1 MVLKDYLQLFR
12 AHTGPATVITMLVA
26 YYVGGG
32 RVYSYFGLLI
42 GVYALLIH
50 WLSYGHN
57 SLMDYKSGHDS
68 KDKHKQHHPLVSG
81 RMTIAQ
87 ADGVIQ
93 WGLLIFSVIGAAIS
107 YYIAANPVLSIAGL
121 LLFYSAGHAY
131 NDGLG
136 KTSILKSIPLTLC
149 YLGLWIWAYFMSA
162 GTLTYLGELVMV
174 YMGLTIMYQ
183 IAYEGELKD
192 IEANEANLLHYLGAR
207 IRPYPGV
214 PCIQIFE
221 PGNAAFLSIFKL
233 AGITVLLLI
242 NTHYYVFA
250 GAMVM
255 FYLLYLLTKNRVW
268 NHGKEL
274 TRVAVMEIITIYML
288 VIAVMPWVE
297 GFVLMVSGIVYYIG
311 MNKLMW
317 NTYLRPQV

>member
-1 MVLKDYLQLFR
+1 MLVDYLRLFR
-12 AHTGPATVITMLVA
+12 SHTAPATIITMLVA

-32 RVYSYFGLLI
+32 RVFSYFGLLI

-57 SLMDYKSGHDS
+57 SLMDFKSGHDT

-81 RMTIAQ
+81 RMTTAQ
-87 ADGVIQ
+87 ADRVIQ
-93 WGLLIFSVIGAAIS
+93 WGLLIFSIIGAVIS
-107 YYIAANPVLSIAGL
+107 YYIAANPVLSTAGL

-162 GTLTYLGELVMV
+162 SGLTHIGTLAAT
-174 YMGLTIMYQ
+174 YMGLIIMYQ

-192 IEANEANLLHYLGAR
+192 IEADEANLLRYLGAKVEKGTF
-207 IRPYPGV
+207 YPRK
-214 PCIQIFE
+214 
-221 PGNAAFLSIFKL
+221 AAFLGLLKL
-233 AGITVLLLI
+233 AGIAVLLLI
-242 NTHYYVFA
+242 NTSIYVIA
-250 GAMVM
+250 GVGSML
-255 FYLLYLLTKNRVW
+255 FLLLLLTDTRTW
-268 NHGKEL
+268 NHKQEL

-288 VIAVMPWVE
+288 VIAVMPLTE
-297 GFVLMVSGIVYYIG
+297 GFVLMVSGIVYYIC

-317 NTYLRPQV
+317 DTYLRPQV

>member
-1 MVLKDYLQLFR
+1 MNLKDYLQLFR
-12 AHTGPATVITMLVA
+12 AHTAPATIITMLVA
-26 YYVGGG
+26 FYVGGG
-32 RVYSYFGLLI
+32 RVFSYFGLLI
-42 GVYALLIH
+42 GVYALLMH

-57 SLMDYKSGHDS
+57 SLLDFKTGYDAR
-68 KDKHKQHHPLVSG
+68 DKNKQHHPLVSG

-93 WGLLIFSVIGAAIS
+93 WGLLIFSIIGAAIS
-107 YYIAANPVLSIAGL
+107 YYYAVNPVLSIAGL

-149 YLGLWIWAYFMSA
+149 YLGLWIWAYFMA
-162 GTLTYLGELVMV
+162 AQTFTWLGELVMV
-174 YMGLTIMYQ
+174 YMGLTILYQ

-192 IEANEANLLHYLGAR
+192 IEADEANLLRYLGAKVEKGSF
-207 IRPYPGV
+207 YPGKARLL
-214 PCIQIFE
+214 
-221 PGNAAFLSIFKL
+221 GLLKL
-233 AGITVLLLI
+233 AGAAVLLSI
-242 NTHYYVFA
+242 NMSYYVIA
-250 GAMVM
+250 GVGSML
-255 FYLLYLLTKNRVW
+255 FLLLLLTETRTW
-268 NHGKEL
+268 NHKQEL

-288 VIAVMPWVE
+288 VIAVMPLVE
-297 GFVLMVSGIVYYIG
+297 GFVLMVSGIVYYIC

>member
-1 MVLKDYLQLFR
+1 MVIKDYLQLFR
-12 AHTGPATVITMLVA
+12 AHTAPATIITMLVA
-26 YYVGGG
+26 FYVGGG
-32 RVYSYFGLLI
+32 RVFSYFGLLI

-57 SLMDYKSGHDS
+57 SLLDYKTGYDA

-87 ADGVIQ
+87 ADRVIQ
-93 WGLLIFSVIGAAIS
+93 WGLLIFSIIGAAIS
-107 YYIAANPVLSIAGL
+107 YYYAVNPVLSIAGL

-149 YLGLWIWAYFMSA
+149 YLGLWIWAYFMA
-162 GTLTYLGELVMV
+162 AQTFTWLGELVMV
-174 YMGLTIMYQ
+174 YMGLTILYQ

-192 IEANEANLLHYLGAR
+192 IEADEANLLRYLGAKVEKGSF
-207 IRPYPGV
+207 YPGK
-214 PCIQIFE
+214 
-221 PGNAAFLSIFKL
+221 AAFLGLLKL
-233 AGITVLLLI
+233 AGAAVLLSI
-242 NTHYYVFA
+242 NMSYYVIA
-250 GAMVM
+250 GVGSML
-255 FYLLYLLTKNRVW
+255 FLLLLLTETRTW
-268 NHGKEL
+268 NHKQEL

-288 VIAVMPWVE
+288 VIAVMPWVD
-297 GFVLMVSGIVYYIG
+297 GFVLMTFGIVYYIC

>member
-1 MVLKDYLQLFR
+1 MLVDYLRLFR
-12 AHTGPATVITMLVA
+12 SHTAPATIITMLVA
-26 YYVGGG
+26 FYVGGG
-32 RVYSYFGLLI
+32 SVFSYLGMLVTL
-42 GVYALLIH
+42 YALLIH

-57 SLMDYKSGHDS
+57 SLLDYKTGYDAR
-68 KDKHKQHHPLVSG
+68 DKNKQHFPLVSG
-81 RMTIAQ
+81 RITIAQ
-87 ADGVIQ
+87 ADRVIH

-107 YYIAANPVLSIAGL
+107 YYYAANSVLSIAGL

-149 YLGLWIWAYFMSA
+149 YLGLWLWAYFISA
-162 GTLTYLGELVMV
+162 STFTYLGELVMV
-174 YMGLTIMYQ
+174 YMGLTILYQ

-192 IEANEANLLHYLGAR
+192 IEAKEANLLHYLGAR
-207 IRPYPGV
+207 IEKGV
-214 PCIQIFE
+214 FE
-221 PGNAAFLSIFKL
+221 PGRAALLSLFKL

-242 NTHYYVFA
+242 NADFYVFA
-250 GAMVM
+250 GAIIM
-255 FYLLYLLTKNRVW
+255 FYLLYLLTVPRVW

-297 GFVLMVSGIVYYIG
+297 GITLMIVGITYYIS
-311 MNKLMW
+311 MNKLIW
-317 NTYLRPQV
+317 RTLLRPQV